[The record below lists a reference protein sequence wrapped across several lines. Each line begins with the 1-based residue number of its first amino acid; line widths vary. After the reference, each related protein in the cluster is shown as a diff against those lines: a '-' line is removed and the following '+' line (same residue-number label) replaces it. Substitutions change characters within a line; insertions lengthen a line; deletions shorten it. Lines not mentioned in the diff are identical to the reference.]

1 MFWRTLYL
9 DEFQHIR
16 LEAEPRSPPH
26 GGPACF
32 FRSAMNCRN
41 VTVSCLFGLQ
51 SPDPIPK
58 LALKNRP
65 GDQSPARTP
74 PPTSLFLPMRL
85 SNSKEPKPHKQKPN
99 FAAIRRQSPAQARN
113 SHKTA
118 ALAHSGGQPKI
129 LHPRLSAG
137 RSAVDKSRDPIGSAA
152 AKTPQTVG
160 RAAYRP
166 QAIFCQRT
174 FTKKIF
180 RCGNLTPH
188 SAVSRAFSCPLAAS
202 RSGAAAA

>member
-58 LALKNRP
+58 LTLKSRP

-118 ALAHSGGQPKI
+118 ALA
-129 LHPRLSAG
+129 
-137 RSAVDKSRDPIGSAA
+137 
-152 AKTPQTVG
+152 
-160 RAAYRP
+160 
-166 QAIFCQRT
+166 
-174 FTKKIF
+174 
-180 RCGNLTPH
+180 
-188 SAVSRAFSCPLAAS
+188 
-202 RSGAAAA
+202 RSGDNRKSSAPASQQGGAPSKSPVTPSVQPP